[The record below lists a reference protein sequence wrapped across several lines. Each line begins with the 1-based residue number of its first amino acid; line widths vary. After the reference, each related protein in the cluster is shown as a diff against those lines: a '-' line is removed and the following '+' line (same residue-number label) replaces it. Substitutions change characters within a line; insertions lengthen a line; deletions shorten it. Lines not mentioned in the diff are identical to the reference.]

1 MFPIVQTKCSYIP
14 PDYDTFK
21 NRIKRTLKYYNKPCI
36 VTLDFDFVSNEFT
49 IIRDSISAKDIL
61 KTYFSKPTFFYS
73 SILDQLEIPFNIHD
87 KEQYEK
93 CIRLYHELSTFL
105 RHYESPLLDTMCKNY
120 LGISLQ
126 SFRTIDKNIENTVRQ
141 LTLVTR
147 FIRRVHQDYILNEF
161 RRRLR
166 QIAKQV
172 REEVLHENP
181 D

>member
-14 PDYDTFK
+14 PDYNTFK
-21 NRIKRTLKYYNKPCI
+21 NKIKRTLKYYNKPCI
-36 VTLDFDFVSNEFT
+36 VILDFDFVSNEFT
-49 IIRDSISAKDIL
+49 VIRDSISAKDIL
-61 KTYFSKPTFFYS
+61 KTHFSKPTFFYS

-93 CIRLYHELSTFL
+93 CIQLYHELSTFL
-105 RHYESPLLDTMCKNY
+105 RYYEPPLLDTICKNF

-147 FIRRVHQDYILNEF
+147 FIEYVHQDHILNEYH
-161 RRRLR
+161 RRLK